1 MSFADKLRLLR
12 KERGLSQEE
21 FAELIGVSRQA
32 VGKWENDMAFPE
44 VETLIEI
51 SRKLNVSL
59 DMLFSDETGY
69 EPTYAKAEKRERPVE
84 FIGKIRITTHD
95 EMATV
100 LCVDVK
106 ASQEFRSKSGTE
118 PKFALYGIT
127 GYSPFWGQGATLL
140 GWYEDE
146 ESIKKE
152 IDAIH
157 SAFENGEEFYKLRYA
172 VKIKK
177 KWGRYLIDK

>member
-32 VGKWENDMAFPE
+32 VGKWENDASYPE

-59 DMLFSDETGY
+59 DMLFSDETGFRPKD
-69 EPTYAKAEKRERPVE
+69 EERKIPME
-84 FIGKIRITTHD
+84 FQGKIRITSHD
-95 EMATV
+95 KMATV
-100 LCVDVK
+100 MCVDVK
-106 ASQEFRSKSGTE
+106 ASGKFKAKSVVE
-118 PKFALYGIT
+118 PEYALFGIT
-127 GYSPFWGQGATLL
+127 GYSPFWGEHATIL

-146 ESIKKE
+146 ESIKME
-152 IDAIH
+152 INDIRTAM
-157 SAFENGEEFYKLRYA
+157 ENGESSYEIKYA
-172 VKIKK
+172 VNIKK
-177 KWGRYLIDK
+177 KWGRYIIDK

>member
-21 FAELIGVSRQA
+21 FAEMIGVSRQA
-32 VGKWENDMAFPE
+32 VGKWENDASYPE

-59 DMLFSDETGY
+59 DMLFSDETGFS
-69 EPTYAKAEKRERPVE
+69 PKAEERIIPSE
-84 FIGKIRITTHD
+84 FQGRIRITSHD

-100 LCVDVK
+100 MCVNVK
-106 ASQEFRSKSGTE
+106 ASGRFKTTSVAE
-118 PKFALYGIT
+118 PKYALFGIT
-127 GYSPFWGQGATLL
+127 DSSSVWGDNATLL

-157 SAFENGEEFYKLRYA
+157 SAFENGDKTYEIKYA
-172 VKIKK
+172 VKVRK
-177 KWGRYLIDK
+177 KWGRYIIDK